1 MKFLI
6 AGFGSIGRRPLRN
19 LRELGEQGPAL
30 HAGLRQPLRDAGIDI
45 VVAVGPLMQDMA
57 ASLGNT
63 IQVVNSATA
72 QDAVRQVLD
81 TVIPGDVVMVKGS
94 NGSRMSRIIAAASQ
108 KFAPEKAS

>member
-1 MKFLI
+1 M
-6 AGFGSIGRRPLRN
+6 
-19 LRELGEQGPAL
+19 RELGEQGPAL

-45 VVAVGPLMQDMA
+45 VVAVGPLMQEMA

-63 IQVVNSATA
+63 IQAVNSATA

-94 NGSRMSRIIAAASQ
+94 NAIGLSKVVDALLALQDQPALRRAMG
-108 KFAPEKAS
+108 